1 MDNEFIVSLPP
12 HSKKVPFTIT
22 LTGIT
27 YENPSYE
34 INRINSP
41 TFTMEYV
48 ISGKGH
54 IIINGR
60 KYVAQAG
67 DSYILPCNQNI
78 RYYSDSINPWQKI
91 WFNAEGIFL
100 TQSAEIFGLNDR
112 IVFHDV
118 NTLPYFERILEIC
131 QNKTFTIFEI
141 NMHCAAVFTEL
152 MMFISNAISKN
163 DSISEDAV
171 ILKNY
176 IDLHIEENIS
186 IKTLSRLILR
196 SESQTIR
203 IFKNNFH
210 ITPYDYLLTS
220 KINRA
225 KIIIANTNLSIKEIA
240 YRLSFSDEHYFSNIF
255 RKKTGVAPTKYRH
268 QTER

>member
-1 MDNEFIVSLPP
+1 
-12 HSKKVPFTIT
+12 
-22 LTGIT
+22 
-27 YENPSYE
+27 
-34 INRINSP
+34 
-41 TFTMEYV
+41 
-48 ISGKGH
+48 
-54 IIINGR
+54 
-60 KYVAQAG
+60 
-67 DSYILPCNQNI
+67 
-78 RYYSDSINPWQKI
+78 
-91 WFNAEGIFL
+91 
-100 TQSAEIFGLNDR
+100 
-112 IVFHDV
+112 
-118 NTLPYFERILEIC
+118 
-131 QNKTFTIFEI
+131 
-141 NMHCAAVFTEL
+141 